1 MPLGQPVVGQPVMSA
16 VVAEVIKE
24 PLPHLC
30 SFGVGVDVPQG
41 VQCPFVVRLLE
52 TAAVVSLLP
61 KVTAAVEHPIET
73 HGGVPVEPVHDAGQV
88 FWGCG
93 FQEVVDVITHDAEGV
108 KFKVKL
114 LYSSF

>member
-1 MPLGQPVVGQPVMSA
+1 MPLGQPVVGQSVMSA
-16 VVAEVIKE
+16 VIAEVIKE

-30 SFGVGVDVPQG
+30 RFGVGVNVPQG
-41 VQCPFVVRLLE
+41 VQCPFVVRFLE
-52 TAAVVSLLP
+52 TAAVVAFLP

-73 HGGVPVEPVHDAGQV
+73 HGGIPVEPVHDTRQV
-88 FWGCG
+88 LWGCG
-93 FQEVVDVITHDAEGV
+93 FEHIVDMITHDAEGV